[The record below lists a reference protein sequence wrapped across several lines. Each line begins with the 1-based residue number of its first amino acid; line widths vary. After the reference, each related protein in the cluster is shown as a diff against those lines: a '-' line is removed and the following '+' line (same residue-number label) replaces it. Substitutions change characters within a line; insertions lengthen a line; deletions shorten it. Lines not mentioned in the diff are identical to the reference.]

1 MEGTK
6 QVLSPASLP
15 TPGYPASFVTPS
27 RGLLCCRARRCKA
40 TPWGLLPLFSSLPRG
55 PEGPAA
61 LPALPSHPLKT
72 LLPGSLLPPCLP
84 FPVTSACPEVT
95 CCPAGLSVLDTPSS
109 STQGSRHAHSVGH
122 GLDLVVPKHCIPR
135 KAPLQSTFPPLCPS
149 PPIPLAPPPRPVSA
163 PRQRLSHWL

>member
-1 MEGTK
+1 MKDLGADTGDGHASWAAAHHPVSSLK
-6 QVLSPASLP
+6 RGCVFPALLSPNPLFLEVPLCVYGRHKAGSFTRFFANTWLSRILHYALTGAPLLQGQEMCHGVLVQGHSL
-15 TPGYPASFVTPS
+15 GVT
-27 RGLLCCRARRCKA
+27 
-40 TPWGLLPLFSSLPRG
+40 PLFSSLPRG

-109 STQGSRHAHSVGH
+109 STQ
-122 GLDLVVPKHCIPR
+122 
-135 KAPLQSTFPPLCPS
+135 
-149 PPIPLAPPPRPVSA
+149 
-163 PRQRLSHWL
+163 